1 MSILLPVDDNG
12 HPINVLGFDYR
23 GTQKLAVGGVASTRN
38 PTPIASDIQLVTLI
52 ATGPC
57 RFELGDSRV
66 TADRTGARSS
76 PPGQYVDVPL
86 RPGERYVALIAEGAD
101 CDVYLIGRI

>member
-23 GTQKLAVGGVASTRN
+23 GTQKLAVGGAASTRN

-52 ATGPC
+52 ATGPLPV
-57 RFELGDSRV
+57 RAGRLAGDGRP
-66 TADRTGARSS
+66 DRS
-76 PPGQYVDVPL
+76 PFLSPGQYVDVPL

>member
-12 HPINVLGFDYR
+12 PPINVLGFDYR
-23 GTQKLAVGGVASTRN
+23 GTQKLAVSGAASTRN
-38 PTPIASDIQLVTLI
+38 PTPVASDIQLITLF

-66 TADRTGARSS
+66 TADKDRSPFLS
-76 PPGQYVDVPL
+76 SGQYVDVPL
-86 RPGERYVALIAEGAD
+86 RPGERYVALITEDLD
-101 CDVYLIGRI
+101 CHAYVIGRI